1 MEIRRARIGDFMT
14 IASLDRCA
22 WAQNR
27 NAEFIPDGEHVWRLW
42 VEHGLVFCAV
52 ASQDDAT
59 HPGEEAVDE
68 GRLIG
73 AIVAFPC
80 LSGAFCVHKA
90 FVEADYRGQRIGTRL
105 FGALLDE
112 LDRLGAEAFLTVDP
126 INETGIRLYERW
138 GFRERRFV
146 QGFYRPYEDRY
157 VLTRPARKSEAKPQ
171 AGG

>member
-1 MEIRRARIGDFMT
+1 MEIRRARIGDFMA
-14 IASLDRCA
+14 IASLDRYA

-42 VEHGLVFCAV
+42 VEHGLVFCA
-52 ASQDDAT
+52 ASNQ
-59 HPGEEAVDE
+59 GELV
-68 GRLIG
+68 G

-90 FVEADYRGQRIGTRL
+90 FVEAAYRGQRIGTRL

-138 GFRERRFV
+138 GFGGRRFV
-146 QGFYRPYEDRY
+146 QGFYRPQEDRY
-157 VLTRPARKSEAKPQ
+157 VLTRPARKSEAEPR